1 MARMDE
7 IYEEIKMKVQ
17 VKEKQFVFRHAKK
30 RQEREENQRCKKP
43 I

>member
-7 IYEEIKMKVQ
+7 IYEEIKMK
-17 VKEKQFVFRHAKK
+17 EKQFFFRHAKE
-30 RQEREENQRCKKP
+30 RQEREENRRCKKP